1 VTERLVE
8 WTVFTL
14 VFSALFV
21 FKWCV
26 LLAMAVVITAITVK

>member
-1 VTERLVE
+1 MTVKLFE

-21 FKWCV
+21 FKWVAV
-26 LLAMAVVITAITVK
+26 LIIAVVITALTVE

>member
-26 LLAMAVVITAITVK
+26 LLVMAVVITAITVK